1 MKFKRTFLKSG
12 SIRRLLSTVLAATLV
27 TGLLPVSA
35 LASGTG
41 YTGSTASVEYN
52 RKSPEAAILNY
63 YTGNSK
69 ELYKKIKEAAANR
82 HEDLSQY
89 NAMTQVLGVPYNST
103 VPDATYTW
111 DDKPSQYWPSGLE
124 NTGVT
129 YADSQIRALS
139 NVYGNLEVN
148 ISGDFTNYVHTHS
161 HRHGTKKYEY
171 TVSNYTSVTLQMGSS
186 TPVVIGGSYP
196 ENGLNYVRVGDYG
209 AAKGNVSYNAK
220 NETDSYGKVSRS
232 NSDTFELKVTQNQGS
247 YQDQGQVKSCTCG
260 TNFSHVDNMLLTF
273 RDPLQPALPTVYYS
287 LDGTSWT
294 PSANGLRVKGG
305 STLYIK
311 LSYNEPI
318 RFADDSADEKGKL
331 YLELQAN
338 GESTG
343 SGRKAGLYKLDGN
356 DLYFSYAFTQSDV
369 DLNIQTLDMSS
380 LFPANEVSLVQV
392 NKKDRQDWAN
402 GNGALKEN
410 FTLDSSLKNSENGT
424 TGFTTTTCYITDLA
438 GNALMKPASG
448 GLMAGNLIL
457 DSVNP
462 YVENVEF
469 NLTLNNGDVKKELG
483 KTDPSDNTS
492 YTDNSDLY
500 LGVGD
505 KVSLVLNMN
514 ERLKISTLSGY
525 TAVATTNIKKA
536 DNSYVT
542 VESKYSLPESEVFDR
557 DITSWVMKPIT
568 LEEGWSVSDAD
579 GQIKVTALRF
589 VDSTGNSVN
598 FESITDQAGNPL
610 KKSAGDATSV
620 HIDTGANA
628 NPPWLDVTAP
638 TVEPYGVETP
648 DETTGGFYYGVSISD
663 AGSGVAGLSGKFV
676 LRNGSEAAGGDGTN
690 YYFEYAVTGSADT
703 PVDTSKNKVWKTGR
717 TGVAYDLIQLSPVY
731 IHIRPKAD
739 ETYINLSA
747 CTFTVKTQDYAGNR
761 SNVTLPPN
769 GTLDWYID
777 NAVPTVKGGETKRA
791 LSAEAT
797 GGGTLTAEITLS
809 DGKGISA
816 WQYGWSDSKTA
827 EPTSWTDG
835 ALAPEE
841 RNLTSVTRTV
851 SAAVAQGERFSKYLW
866 VKATDN
872 SNKQNTATVRLGLY
886 TYDLSK
892 TQYNLDYST
901 GITVKAS
908 MKVSSIGENDSLF
921 FLVKPKDGSEYALLN
936 IDGKYNSTTSGDIFS
951 NSLTWVKYGY
961 WSYGWTLPDEAEGI
975 YPLTRTDGAAISP
988 EMEKILNGTYGGEVT
1003 VVLISGKTA
1012 GAQDILNSIS
1022 SSKAGDQLELGT
1034 DAYRFSKDTITLRAA
1049 RHNTENFTGVTI
1061 TTDSELGGDQA
1072 NHGNV
1077 TLEHPALS
1085 TLAGIEFQITI
1096 GEDMFGWDYDDV
1108 DWDHSY
1114 VELTQGVNS
1123 DVSYKFYL
1131 HEPDENG
1138 TATQTLTI
1146 PERDFASGV
1155 YYARLYIDCF
1165 AGYDIERYM
1174 TDDTTLTGNTI
1185 YFVVDNVKPVSD
1197 FTFTLTYTPSEKAYY
1212 NTEDQKWYASNRY
1225 GINDIYENETRNCQS
1240 ENGVITLPVSD
1251 GATFGTGYPGEIYQ
1265 FTVSSEDEQPVNTSN
1280 VVSPYGWYQLQI
1292 WNKAYP
1298 ENTLTIDPTD
1308 SSQKTVKS
1316 NFGSHSGSYAY
1327 GFVFDQNKI
1336 EGDSGKVQYI
1346 YLEPDVENTVCIRK
1360 AYSNGTFSDLQEVRI
1375 KPVKQHITG
1384 TVSVD
1389 STTSQLVFTPDN
1401 VLSTLGATI
1410 YAWAWQNGQNAA
1422 DKGEG
1427 QRIDMAFASDGT
1439 WRCDLLENGAMY
1451 EVIAINS
1458 VGSVCDA
1465 GGCSAHAP
1473 ILGAPTLTDTG
1484 NGTYELHF
1492 ALSEEYDTVKDGLKL
1507 DIGFNND
1514 YSADSLSFTLKKGS
1528 ENWEP
1533 DSTIYE
1539 WTETEVSTTGIYSV
1553 KVVKYSNPNK
1563 DYLGVTVKG
1572 CYKNVTGTDMNIT
1585 VTATDAMGYT
1595 ASASTGEQT
1604 VAYQQP
1610 KVYDETADNA
1620 LKPEL
1625 DYNGLI
1631 LHFSQPVQP
1640 VNSWA
1645 WQESDPD
1652 ATQGFHTQWEGAFPV
1667 AGKGTYT
1674 LQFVDLFGSTCSQEL
1689 TVSADAFTRNGT
1701 DYSMG
1706 VIFSSTATNVE
1717 SVAVYTFSENG
1728 YLTFYGDNGTI
1739 WEKTDESDAYI
1750 FETIYVLTDLDNQNI
1765 KEWRKYASSS
1775 GPASSMSSEQAAYY
1789 YKNLGARSRDIRWH
1803 ANGKMTILCNTV
1815 RQSDTP
1821 AQDAYSLTVYISSI
1835 APKTAPTAQ
1844 VRYYACDLGQGF
1856 TQAELEQYIAVNK
1869 GSGDSVTLT
1878 GNMRVWYET
1887 DRSVTPTE
1895 GGSEFLF
1902 TPTNYQDS
1910 HTFKYVDELNHEG
1923 SVTVALPAGLTLAA
1937 PDNPPEDTIAPVVSV
1952 GITAR
1957 RGDSY
1962 TQEGGFHY
1970 TDDSAAITQ
1979 KFAALGYVQSCLL
1992 TVAASDTSGFTI
2004 AVSGDGATLSGNIV
2018 TITKAGTFTITVTDQ
2033 STNQNATVITFT
2045 VPSIIDTTPPT
2056 VKDITVSGDIYTKIL
2071 TITLADRNDTGN
2083 DTGEV
2088 TLSLPTEAVRDESK
2102 LNTYTYTPGGNGT
2115 VEFEFYDR
2123 AGNRGTATYSVSG
2136 IDTEPSELSV
2146 TWSPSRERHSELP
2159 PTGPV
2164 NTDVTAR
2171 IRSNKAIYNLTV
2183 QAANETSAHELL
2195 VGGVVPE
2202 QPYSI
2207 TGPDGKP
2214 LVTFD
2219 VTPELVTVTYSGNY
2233 GQSLIFTATA
2243 PNGLDTELTLSGL
2256 YNVIDKTEPDIRV
2269 EQTELKRDGYS
2280 KPYSVKVTLRPTNEL
2295 VTSPNYGETRV
2306 VGGVSQPVQYDF
2318 NDPLVLTFTEEGTY
2332 KVRFADAAG
2341 NVTIKSVVI
2350 AEVDNK
2356 APKLEVVKDESNN
2369 QVKATVTVDEDC
2381 TVTAQGTSYSATK
2394 DTPIDITFT
2403 DNGTFAITA
2412 TDAAGNE
2419 SLKMVRVGSID
2430 NEAPSISFTKNTIY
2444 VKQGS
2449 SADGLATELGKGY
2462 TVWDNVTVKEELS
2475 VTHNGA
2481 DMVEGKP
2488 VVDLN
2493 TAGQY
2498 IVTYTV
2504 TDAAGNVTTANRF
2517 VRVIGSDTVCL
2528 NVDGNL
2534 ILPDSTAVLRPG
2546 NHSLTLENN
2555 NGEPYSVKARRN
2567 VLSAGQMKYLS
2578 GSSLSFDEN
2587 GRFSVTAAGYY
2598 TLLVTTQSR
2607 QTIRILLYVEQ

>member
-139 NVYGNLEVN
+139 EVYGNLEVN

-171 TVSNYTSVTLQMGSS
+171 TVTNYTSVTLQMGSS

-209 AAKGNVSYNAK
+209 AAKGNVSYDAENPG
-220 NETDSYGKVSRS
+220 DSYGKVPYS

-318 RFADDSADEKGKL
+318 RFADDNADEKGKL

-424 TGFTTTTCYITDLA
+424 TGFLTTTCYITDLA

-648 DETTGGFYYGVSISD
+648 DETTGGFYYAVSISD
-663 AGSGVAGLSGKFV
+663 TGSGVAGLSGKFV
-676 LRNGSEAAGGDGTN
+676 LRNGTETAGGDGKN
-690 YYFEYAVTGSADT
+690 YSFEYAVTGSADT
-703 PVDTSKNKVWKTGR
+703 PVDTSGNTVWKTGR

-731 IHIRPKAD
+731 IHIRPKTD

-747 CTFTVKTQDYAGNR
+747 CTFTVKTQDYAGNK

-777 NAVPTVKGGETKRA
+777 NAVPTVKGGETRRT

-841 RNLTSVTRTV
+841 RKLTSVTRTV
-851 SAAVAQGERFSKYLW
+851 SAAVAQGESFSKYLW

-872 SNKQNTATVRLGLY
+872 SNKQNTATVCLRQY

-921 FLVKPKDGSEYALLN
+921 FLVKPNNESSEYALLRV
-936 IDGKYNSTTSGDIFS
+936 DGESGENSGKNGDIFDGFLAWTSGD
-951 NSLTWVKYGY
+951 
-961 WSYGWTLPDEAEGI
+961 WSYGWTLAEANGI
-975 YPLTRTDGAAISP
+975 YTLTRTAGADISSV
-988 EMEKILNGTYGGEVT
+988 MQDQVLKGLYRGEVT
-1003 VVLISGKTA
+1003 VVLLSGKK
-1012 GAQDILNSIS
+1012 G
-1022 SSKAGDQLELGT
+1022 GT
-1034 DAYRFSKDTITLRAA
+1034 DAPSNIDIYLNRDNSVTELVLGNGSHLFSMDTVTLRAA
-1049 RHNTENFTGVTI
+1049 SHNKENFTGITI
-1061 TTDSELGGDQA
+1061 TTDSDLGGDQT
-1072 NHGNV
+1072 NHGAV
-1077 TLEHPALS
+1077 SLEYPARAS
-1085 TLAGIEFQITI
+1085 LAGIEFQITV
-1096 GEDMFGWDYDDV
+1096 GEDIFGWNYDDV

-1123 DVSYKFYL
+1123 DVSYKFNL
-1131 HEPDENG
+1131 REPDENG
-1138 TATQTLTI
+1138 TAAQTLTI

-1155 YYARLYIDCF
+1155 YYAKLYIDCF
-1165 AGYDIERYM
+1165 AGYDIERIM
-1174 TDDTTLTGNTI
+1174 KKGDPLEGETI
-1185 YFVVDNVKPVSD
+1185 FFVVDNVKPVSD
-1197 FTFTLTYTPSEKAYY
+1197 FTFTLTYAPDEKAYY
-1212 NTEDQKWYASNRY
+1212 NTEDKQWYASNRY
-1225 GINDIYENETRNCQS
+1225 GITDIYETRVCQS
-1240 ENGVITLPVSD
+1240 ENGVITLPVAD
-1251 GATFGTGYPGEIYQ
+1251 GVTFGTDYPGETYQ
-1265 FTVSSEDEQPVNTSN
+1265 FTVTSEDEQPVNTSN

-1316 NFGSHSGSYAY
+1316 NDGTHSGSLAY
-1327 GFVFDQNKI
+1327 GFVFDENKTV
-1336 EGDSGKVQYI
+1336 GDSGKVQYI

-1375 KPVKQHITG
+1375 KPVTQHITG
-1384 TVSVD
+1384 TVSID
-1389 STTSQLVFTPDN
+1389 STTNQLVFTPTN
-1401 VLSTLGATI
+1401 VLSTLGARI
-1410 YAWAWQNGQNAA
+1410 YAWAWQDGQDAEN
-1422 DKGEG
+1422 KGEG
-1427 QRIDMAFASDGT
+1427 QRIDMTPAADGT
-1439 WRCDLLENGAMY
+1439 WRCDLLENGARY
-1451 EVIAINS
+1451 EVITLNS

-1473 ILGAPTLTDTG
+1473 IVGIGESAFNDTG

-1492 ALSEEYDTVKDGLKL
+1492 TLSDEYNTVQNGLKL
-1507 DIGFNND
+1507 DIGFND
-1514 YSADSLSFTLKKGS
+1514 AYSTDHLSFTVEGAYS
-1528 ENWEP
+1528 
-1533 DSTIYE
+1533 
-1539 WTETEVSTTGIYSV
+1539 WTATEVSATGIYAV
-1553 KVVKYSNPNK
+1553 DVVKYSDNSR
-1563 DYLGVTVKG
+1563 DSLGVTVKG
-1572 CYKNVTGTDMNIT
+1572 CYRNVTGTDMNIT

-1610 KVYDETADNA
+1610 VIWDEAATVSA
-1620 LKPEL
+1620 LRPKL
-1625 DYNGLI
+1625 GNNGLV
-1631 LHFSQPVQP
+1631 LNFSQPVQP

-1652 ATQGFHTQWEGAFPV
+1652 AAKGFRTQWAGAFPV

-1674 LQFVDLFGSTCSQEL
+1674 LQFVDLFGNICSQEL
-1689 TVSADAFTRNGT
+1689 TVSADVFTRNGT

-1728 YLTFYGDNGTI
+1728 YLTFYGTGDDYGTI
-1739 WEKTDESDAYI
+1739 WEKEDASGAYI
-1750 FETIYVLTDLDNQNI
+1750 YETVYVLTDLDNQNI

-1775 GPASSMSSEQAAYY
+1775 GPASSMSSSDASLR
-1789 YKNLGARSRDIRWH
+1789 YKNLGAKSRDIRWH

-1856 TQAELEQYIAVNK
+1856 TQAELEQYIVDNK
-1869 GSGDSVTLT
+1869 DSEGNVTFT
-1878 GNMRVWYET
+1878 GNVRVWYET

-1923 SVTVALPAGLTLAA
+1923 SVTVALPAGLTLKT

-1970 TDDSAAITQ
+1970 TEDSAAITE

-2045 VPSIIDTTPPT
+2045 VPSKIDTTPPT

-2102 LNTYTYTPGGNGT
+2102 LNTYTYTPGANGT
-2115 VEFEFYDR
+2115 VEFEFYDQ

-2146 TWSPSRERHSELP
+2146 TWSPSRERYSELP

-2256 YNVIDKTEPDIRV
+2256 YNVIDKTEPDIQV

-2332 KVRFADAAG
+2332 KVRFADTAG

-2350 AEVDNK
+2350 ADVDNK

-2462 TVWDNVTVKEELS
+2462 TVWDNVTA
-2475 VTHNGA
+2475 A
-2481 DMVEGKP
+2481 DALTVRIDHA
-2488 VVDLN
+2488 VDLN